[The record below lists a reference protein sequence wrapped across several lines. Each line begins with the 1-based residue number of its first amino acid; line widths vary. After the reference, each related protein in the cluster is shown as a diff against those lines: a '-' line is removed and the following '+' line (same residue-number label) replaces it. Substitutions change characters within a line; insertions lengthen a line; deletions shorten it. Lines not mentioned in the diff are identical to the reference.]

1 MGGIVAQAG
10 QGPGGVTGWA
20 LQGRLLL
27 MSRSKP
33 AAGLMALAGLLVARG
48 RRGGQRDPS
57 AHNGDRPAPD
67 PADDPEPDDPQA
79 QGPVPGQPRVFLPV
93 GGPTGTA
100 EHGSAAAAGSDQ
112 SYELTAGRHVV
123 GRSKQAHLRLS
134 DTSVSLE
141 HAEITVAPSGRTWVR
156 DLGAENGVRVD
167 GWPISTA
174 ELFDG
179 DRLEL
184 GRIALLF
191 HRDPDASEDA
201 SRDGFDR
208 VDGA

>member
-1 MGGIVAQAG
+1 
-10 QGPGGVTGWA
+10 
-20 LQGRLLL
+20 
-27 MSRSKP
+27 MSRSRP
-33 AAGLMALAGLLVARG
+33 AAAGLMALAGLLVARG
-48 RRGGQRDPS
+48 RRGDQRDPS
-57 AHNGDRPAPD
+57 AHNGDRPAPE
-67 PADDPEPDDPQA
+67 PADDQEPDDA
-79 QGPVPGQPRVFLPV
+79 QSHGGPVPGQPRVFVPL
-93 GGPTGTA
+93 GGPTGTV
-100 EHGSAAAAGSDQ
+100 EHGSTAAAGFDQ

-123 GRSKQAHLRLS
+123 GRGKQAHLRLS

-184 GRIALLF
+184 GRIELLF

-201 SRDGFDR
+201 GRDGFDR